1 MIDAWRDRVFRRSL
15 AYRQCFLGPDG
26 ELTPAA
32 KIVLADLAKFANL
45 SGGPI
50 VVSPVGRVT
59 DVPATMQR
67 AGRAEP
73 VLRIW
78 RYLKL
83 PIGNLYDIEEQA
95 QND

>member
-1 MIDAWRDRVFRRSL
+1 MISEWRDRMFRRSV

-32 KIVLADLAKFANL
+32 KIVLADLSRFASL
-45 SGGPI
+45 ASGPT
-50 VVSPVGRVT
+50 VVSPVSRQT

-67 AGRAEP
+67 VGRGES
-73 VLRIW
+73 VQRIW

-83 PIGNLYDIEEQA
+83 PINKLFEIEESQE
-95 QND
+95 